1 MSQSRRFC
9 RLGLIAASSLI
20 ALIGIVPAGSFT
32 ASSSGATTTS
42 TTSYA
47 PNMLKGD
54 NWCC

>member
-9 RLGLIAASSLI
+9 RFGLIAASSLI
-20 ALIGIVPAGSFT
+20 ALIGIVPSGSIAT
-32 ASSSGATTTS
+32 SSGATTTS
-42 TTSYA
+42 TTSSQS